1 MWNVGTSRITTPW
14 LRRRSQFSNYRW
26 DFDLRSSTRLVFI
39 WEKCTTG
46 WKLYKE
52 GLINM
57 EIFVSFH
64 PLQIGQDKPFR
75 NAPCKS
81 KSHCSSYKQ
90 TTWMIIILP
99 FPGVERSWRNCRRDW
114 TASVLLWLQKKNF
127 KLLTALFSGSRCW
140 NSTLVS
146 NRFSFF
152 DSSPFTWKRKYG
164 RFSLCKLLECQ
175 VQNMNRLKFYIIN
188 IFSKN

>member
-114 TASVLLWLQKKNF
+114 TASVLLWLQKKISNCWRPCF
-127 KLLTALFSGSRCW
+127 LDPDVEIRHWFLTGSHSLTAHHSRENASMDVFHSANYW
-140 NSTLVS
+140 NAK
-146 NRFSFF
+146 FK
-152 DSSPFTWKRKYG
+152 TW
-164 RFSLCKLLECQ
+164 
-175 VQNMNRLKFYIIN
+175 ID
-188 IFSKN
+188 